1 MNNEPV
7 ISVIIPA
14 YNVGQYLAAAINSAL
29 QQTRAP
35 DEIIV
40 VDDGSTDKTPEV
52 AKSFGGRVKYLRQEN
67 AGPAAARNLGIR
79 EAKCE
84 WVAFLDGDDLWL
96 PWHLSEVMKVKA
108 RYPDAALF
116 CGRTIDI
123 DEDFRYP
130 GQKRPVVARKMPL
143 GEFVRCNPV
152 ATSTVVVRKDA
163 VISTGGFD
171 PAFRGPE
178 DYDLWM
184 RIAADYH
191 IIYIDIPLV
200 RYRNR
205 PGSLSMDDRKFLPE
219 VLKVIDKA
227 YGIKGALHFMRDKKR
242 TQAYQYQSAA
252 WMASERDDNKR
263 ALGLLKRSF
272 YLWPWPFPDPCTFFW
287 RRISLFLR
295 ILSPT
300 VSIDLM
306 YSQALKGS
314 LFFQRL
320 VLDLYNFSKTPHPK
334 LPIVK
339 QFEYGVALCRLPASF
354 DEYLMGIEA
363 SARRNYKKARG
374 KNYEFRMVNYD
385 NFLKDVA
392 DILRSANVRQG
403 KPMPREFLEGEIKG
417 SSSSE
422 PASGT
427 DIHDYRHFGVLLDGK
442 LVAYAGCFICGE
454 AFMIEQIY
462 GHAKYLEDGIMA
474 MLIIDIA
481 GHILNHYKKVKYYIY
496 GTFFGARRSMKR
508 FKKKFMFMPHHV
520 KWILGF
526 HQSIYR
532 QERHD
537 PFAVE
542 RPAGVEFHL
551 ISGPLKAFGHL
562 RKIKRIFGLFG
573 LIKACLKVATPSRE
587 FYCLTVGEDVV
598 NYGWLTFSRCRQYH
612 IEPGDIVIG
621 PVWTNP
627 DYRGKGMATIGL
639 NSAANAM
646 IERKH
651 YVFFIDAAED
661 NLAMQKVIA
670 KCGFGPV
677 IRTYRRGN
685 G

>member
-1 MNNEPV
+1 MNNGSSV
-7 ISVIIPA
+7 SVIIPA

-29 QQTRAP
+29 QQVHLP

-52 AKSFGGRVKYLRQEN
+52 AKSFGDRVKYLRQEN
-67 AGPAAARNLGIR
+67 AGPAAARNLGLR

-96 PWHLSEVMKVKA
+96 PWHLSEAMKVKA
-108 RYPDAALF
+108 RHPEAALF
-116 CGRTIDI
+116 CGSTIDI
-123 DEDFRYP
+123 DKDFRHP
-130 GQKRPVVARKMPL
+130 GQTRPVAARKMPL
-143 GEFVRCNPV
+143 GEFVRHNPV
-152 ATSTVVVRKDA
+152 ATSTVLARKDA
-163 VISTGGFD
+163 IISTGGFD
-171 PAFRGPE
+171 PSFHGPE

-184 RIAADYH
+184 RIAAKYH
-191 IIYIDIPLV
+191 IICIDIPLA

-227 YGIKGALHFMRDKKR
+227 YGINGALHFMRDKGR
-242 TQAYQYQSAA
+242 AQAYQYQSAA

-272 YLWPWPFPDPCTFFW
+272 YLWPWPFPDPHTFFW
-287 RRISLFLR
+287 KRLSLFLR
-295 ILSPT
+295 ISSPA

-314 LFFQRL
+314 PFFQGL
-320 VLDLYNFSKTPHPK
+320 VLDFYNSSRQPHPK
-334 LPIVK
+334 LPIAR
-339 QFEYGVALCRLPASF
+339 QFEYGVALCRLPSSF

-363 SARRNYKKARG
+363 SARRNYKKAQG
-374 KNYEFRMVNYD
+374 KKYEFRMINYD
-385 NFLKDVA
+385 DFLQDITA
-392 DILRSANVRQG
+392 ILRSADIRQG
-403 KPMPREFLEGEIKG
+403 KPMPREFLEREAKG
-417 SSSSE
+417 ASNPE

-427 DIHDYRHFGVLLDGK
+427 AIHDYRHFGVLLDGK

-474 MLIIDIA
+474 MLIIDMTGYIFD
-481 GHILNHYKKVKYYIY
+481 HYKNVKYYIY
-496 GTFFGARRSMKR
+496 GTFFGARPSMKR

-520 KWILGF
+520 KWILAF
-526 HQSIYR
+526 YQLVYR

-537 PFAVE
+537 PFVVE
-542 RPAGVEFHL
+542 KPAGVEFHL
-551 ISGPLKAFGHL
+551 ISGPLEALGRL
-562 RKIKRIFGLFG
+562 QEIKRIFGLVG
-573 LIKACLKVATPSRE
+573 SIKALLKVLTPSRE
-587 FYCLTVGEDVV
+587 FYYLTAGEDVV
-598 NYGWLTFSRCRQYH
+598 NYGWSTFSHCRQYH
-612 IEPGDIVIG
+612 IEPGDTVIG

-627 DYRGKGMATIGL
+627 DQRGKGLATIGL
-639 NSAANAM
+639 KKAMNAM

-651 YVFFIDAAED
+651 YIFFIDTAED

-670 KCGFGPV
+670 KCGFGPA
-677 IRTYRRGN
+677 IAAYNRGKR
-685 G
+685 